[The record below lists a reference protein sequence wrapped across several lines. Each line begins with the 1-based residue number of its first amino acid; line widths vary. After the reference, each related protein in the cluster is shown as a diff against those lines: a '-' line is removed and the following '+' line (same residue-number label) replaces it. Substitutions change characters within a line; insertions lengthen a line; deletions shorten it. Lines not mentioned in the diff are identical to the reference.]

1 MELINLH
8 DFIENTIA
16 EFNSEYFSQ
25 DKTLPDSF
33 KEYVKSHAGG
43 EKFTFFQYT
52 TVVRTDLS
60 IYCPNQ
66 WFYIAAYYCKLYPVL
81 KQYKDAVYENAKLP
95 ESLKD
100 YQSFFGGVANN
111 YEKAK
116 DSFSG
121 SNLTSEQVDLL
132 SKFMSDYQWWRG
144 GKGIERNDFYYSP
157 ILSSAALVNQS
168 QSYVAEICKY
178 LVENPVAWNILL
190 NAIQGKT
197 SVVSKSLAYESTVI
211 VEFMGTCVKRFL
223 QYDENFSTARFKAN
237 SLTLGIPG
245 CYVGK
250 LLSAYHNTTDP
261 RHIDDFDTN
270 ITWETNGQTYCFYK
284 QQNIDSLNAFKDY
297 FNILYK
303 GKFEIIID
311 GAFYRLYELSVGTG
325 LSQVRDI
332 NKGLQTIYFGA
343 PGTGKSYAARQL
355 TFDKP
360 HIRTIFHPDS
370 DYASFVGCY
379 KPVME
384 GGQIKYKYR
393 PQAFVNAY
401 INAWLTDEPYYLV
414 IEEINRGNCAQI
426 FGDIFQLLDRT
437 AGDSDYEVH
446 PDTDLQNYIAEEFA
460 KEENQQALADKNGIT
475 PDEIVSGKVM
485 RLPQNLNIIAT
496 MNTSDQSL
504 FPMDSA
510 FKRRWNWKYF
520 SIKDESKGYTI
531 KLNEGGQEY
540 DWWKTIEALN
550 EKILAITKSAD
561 KQLGYWFAKLPDG
574 ESVIS
579 PEQFVSKVIFYLWND
594 VFKDYNYGD
603 SNAFTPET
611 TFDKFF
617 DSEGNVVEDTIV
629 KFMARN
635 YPEDET
641 PSE

>member
-1 MELINLH
+1 MILNLGSLSFNADINGGGGTPAWGTEMGQGEGYKFSFEDSGSFFTGLVYSSVPDIKEVTCPLGKGGQQAADYEFVIASH
-8 DFIENTIA
+8 FGKIFVNDIHVPNA
-16 EFNSEYFSQ
+16 EFILLVVKKLVGAHHVGRRTLKYNPRMTYKGVEINDRCYKSVA
-25 DKTLPDSF
+25 KTLGLADDAAWFINEINIKNQDELHFTAYILGDHSIGYADSEVR
-33 KEYVKSHAGG
+33 KQAYVEKINGNNRFVHSGG
-43 EKFTFFQYT
+43 
-52 TVVRTDLS
+52 
-60 IYCPNQ
+60 
-66 WFYIAAYYCKLYPVL
+66 
-81 KQYKDAVYENAKLP
+81 
-95 ESLKD
+95 
-100 YQSFFGGVANN
+100 
-111 YEKAK
+111 
-116 DSFSG
+116 
-121 SNLTSEQVDLL
+121 
-132 SKFMSDYQWWRG
+132 
-144 GKGIERNDFYYSP
+144 GIKTNKND
-157 ILSSAALVNQS
+157 N
-168 QSYVAEICKY
+168 
-178 LVENPVAWNILL
+178 
-190 NAIQGKT
+190 
-197 SVVSKSLAYESTVI
+197 
-211 VEFMGTCVKRFL
+211 
-223 QYDENFSTARFKAN
+223 
-237 SLTLGIPG
+237 
-245 CYVGK
+245 
-250 LLSAYHNTTDP
+250 
-261 RHIDDFDTN
+261 
-270 ITWETNGQTYCFYK
+270 
-284 QQNIDSLNAFKDY
+284 
-297 FNILYK
+297 
-303 GKFEIIID
+303 
-311 GAFYRLYELSVGTG
+311 
-325 LSQVRDI
+325 
-332 NKGLQTIYFGA
+332 QTIYFGA

-520 SIKDESKGYTI
+520 SIKDESKGFTI
-531 KLNEGGQEY
+531 KLNEGGKEY

-550 EKILAITKSAD
+550 EKVLAITKSAD

-603 SNAFTPET
+603 NNAFTPET

-629 KFMARN
+629 KFMERN